1 LRPVHKR
8 KTRFVNFL
16 IVPENSERTWNF
28 NVRLIFL
35 RALAIGIAVIAGLII
50 LGASSYWKVA
60 ELALD
65 YGRLNEENVK
75 LRKSLQKMDELRGD
89 LLRLQQFNKQI
100 RSSLSGYV
108 TIEQNNSADTLNL
121 ASAKLNELP
130 IEQQKTIFNSI
141 PALLPV
147 DGYMTRGFETSSLF
161 HDAHVGVDIVA
172 PVGSAVKASADGI
185 VELSDWTAD
194 GGNTIIL
201 KHGHGF
207 STVYKHNLRNTV
219 VRMEKV
225 VKGQVI
231 ALLGNTGQITS
242 GPHVHFEIWRNGI
255 PVNPI
260 FYVGEIN
267 KK

>member
-1 LRPVHKR
+1 MALHKR
-8 KTRFVNFL
+8 KTRFINFL

-28 NVRLIFL
+28 NIRLIFL
-35 RALAIGIAVIAGLII
+35 QAIGVVVAVLIGLVI
-50 LGASSYWKVA
+50 LGASTYWKVA

-65 YGRLNEENVK
+65 YNRLNEENIK
-75 LRKSLQKMDELRGD
+75 LRKSLQKMDELRED
-89 LLRLQQFNKQI
+89 LVRLQQFNKQI

-108 TIEQNNSADTLNL
+108 TIEKNSSADTLSL
-121 ASAKLNELP
+121 ATTRLAELP

-161 HDAHVGVDIVA
+161 RDAHVGVDIVA
-172 PVGSAVKASADGI
+172 PVGTPIKASADGI
-185 VELSDWTAD
+185 VEFADWTAD
-194 GGNTIIL
+194 GGNMVII

-207 STVYKHNLRNTV
+207 STIYKHNLRNTV

-225 VKGQVI
+225 VKGQAI

-242 GPHVHFEIWRNGI
+242 GAHVHFEIWRNGI

-267 KK
+267 RK